1 VGIGALDAAGRAMSP
16 FSWQG
21 KQRWFAEPPHQHVSM
36 LWLPHPCVIPEVGD
50 QMTAEVRFTTS
61 RFDVVQGLDD

>member
-1 VGIGALDAAGRAMSP
+1 MVPQEELKL
-16 FSWQG
+16 W
-21 KQRWFAEPPHQHVSM
+21 EPPHQHVSM
-36 LWLPHPCVIPEVGD
+36 LWLPHPCLIPEVGD